1 MKRKLILIGLCV
13 LFAAVT
19 LYYGLGFYRQW
30 REYRAGEQTYEN
42 LTRYVHPQAAP
53 APTALTD
60 HDTEVDPPEET
71 IPVEPTPAEEE
82 DDTLWP
88 VVDFE
93 ALMEI
98 NPDVVG
104 WIYIEGTNINYPV
117 VRGPDNSY
125 YMNRLFDGSVNGA
138 GSIFMDYRNE
148 PDMSCRNTVLYGHH
162 MKNGTMFNQIT
173 KYKQQDFYDQHPTA
187 LLMTPGGN
195 YKIEFVAGYVT
206 DMNSEAWK
214 MEFAT
219 DEEFSRWLADAIAQ
233 STFISTIE
241 PDAQDRVLTLSTCS
255 YEYADA
261 RYVLVGI
268 LK

>member
-19 LYYGLGFYRQW
+19 VYYGLGFYRQW
-30 REYRAGEQTYEN
+30 REYRAGEQIYED
-42 LTRYVHPQAAP
+42 LTKYVHTHAPP
-53 APTALTD
+53 APTAQGR
-60 HDTEVDPPEET
+60 EEAPPEGTVPDE
-71 IPVEPTPAEEE
+71 PVPAEET

-104 WIYIEGTNINYPV
+104 WICIEGTNINYPV
-117 VRGPDNSY
+117 VQGQDNSY
-125 YMNRLFDGSVNGA
+125 YMDRLFDGSPNGA

-173 KYKQQDFYDQHPTA
+173 QYKQQAFYDQHPTA

-195 YKIEFVAGYVT
+195 YKIEFIAGYVT
-206 DMNSEAWK
+206 DMNDDAWK
-214 MEFAT
+214 MEFAS
-219 DEEFSRWLADAIAQ
+219 DEEFSRWLADAIAR
-233 STFISTIE
+233 STFTGTIE
-241 PDAQDRVLTLSTCS
+241 PEAQDRVVTLSTCT

-261 RYVLVGI
+261 RFVLVGI

>member
-1 MKRKLILIGLCV
+1 MT
-13 LFAAVT
+13 F
-19 LYYGLGFYRQW
+19 YYGLGFYRQW
-30 REYRAGEQTYEN
+30 REYRAGEQVYEN
-42 LTRYVHPQAAP
+42 LTQYVHPQTPPVSAVP
-53 APTALTD
+53 AD
-60 HDTEVDPPEET
+60 QDKEVPAPEET
-71 IPVEPTPAEEE
+71 APAVET

-104 WIYIEGTNINYPV
+104 WICIEGTNINYPV
-117 VRGPDNSY
+117 VQGSDNIY
-125 YMNRLFDGSVNGA
+125 YMNRLFDGSANGA

-173 KYKQQDFYDQHPTA
+173 QYKQQEFYDQHPTA

-195 YKIEFVAGYVT
+195 YKIEFIAGYVT
-206 DMNSEAWK
+206 DMNSAAWK

-241 PDAQDRVLTLSTCS
+241 PEAQDRVLTLSTCS

>member
-1 MKRKLILIGLCV
+1 MKRKLLLIGLCV
-13 LFAAVT
+13 LFAAMT

-30 REYRAGEQTYEN
+30 REYREGEQIYEN
-42 LTRYVHPQAAP
+42 LTQYIHPQTPPTSTAP
-53 APTALTD
+53 AD
-60 HDTEVDPPEET
+60 QGKEVPAPEET
-71 IPVEPTPAEEE
+71 APGELPSPEET

-98 NPDVVG
+98 NSDVVG

-117 VRGPDNSY
+117 VQGPDNSY
-125 YMNRLFDGSVNGA
+125 YMNRLFDGSANSA

-187 LLMTPGGN
+187 LLMSPGGN
-195 YKIEFVAGYVT
+195 YKIEFIAGYVT
-206 DMNSEAWK
+206 DLNSDAWK
-214 MEFAT
+214 IEFAT
-219 DEEFSRWLADAIAQ
+219 DEEFSRWLADAMAQ

-241 PDAQDRVLTLSTCS
+241 PEAQDRVVTLSTCS